1 MAMIRVT
8 RSRLWDAFV
17 DSRDSEDILRL
28 NLGMS
33 EVDRKFVRR
42 FWEESELLKQQT
54 EPFNYRNG

>member
-8 RSRLWDAFV
+8 RSRLWDAVV
-17 DSRDSEDILRL
+17 DSRGSEDILRL

-42 FWEESELLKQQT
+42 FWEESELLKQ
-54 EPFNYRNG
+54 

>member
-8 RSRLWDAFV
+8 RSCLWDAFV

-42 FWEESELLKQQT
+42 FWEESELLKQ
-54 EPFNYRNG
+54 